1 MKQQATVLYGRGSL
15 FGLLLSD
22 GTRLESPIKG
32 KVLKGVD
39 DYNPLAAGDW
49 VIIDDNAQITAR
61 VPRHNCV
68 QRFNWKL
75 KKPQTFF
82 ANVDA
87 VLCVVATQGPP
98 LHPRFVDRLLVACET
113 QNIPAHIVL
122 NKVDKGISAEQQEL
136 LTFYAQLG
144 YGVWPVCAHT
154 GAGLAELATALTTQT
169 VGLLGASGVGKSTL
183 LNRLEPSAQQLTGEV
198 NRKWDRGNHTT
209 NFATFLTKTG
219 GGYWVD
225 TPGMRDF
232 TPHLAGDL
240 MVCFPDLEKYASD
253 CAFNNCK
260 HLHEPSCAVLAA
272 VEAGVINDSRYESYA
287 KLLEELKPT
296 QQRW

>member
-1 MKQQATVLYGRGSL
+1 VKRQAMVLYGRGAL
-15 FGLLLSD
+15 FGLLLPD
-22 GTRLESPIKG
+22 GSRLEAPIKG

-49 VIIDDNAQITAR
+49 VYIDNNEQIMQR
-61 VPRHNCV
+61 VTRHNCV

-122 NKVDKGISAEQQEL
+122 NKVDQGISDEQQEL
-136 LTFYAQLG
+136 LAFYAQLG
-144 YGVWPVCAHT
+144 YGVWPVCAHS
-154 GAGLAELATALTTQT
+154 GAGLESLAATLITQT

-183 LNRLEPSAQQLTGEV
+183 LNCLEPTAQQLTGEV

-219 GGYWVD
+219 GGFWVD

-232 TPHLAGDL
+232 TPHLLGDL
-240 MVCFPDLEKYASD
+240 LICFPDLASYASE
-253 CAFNNCK
+253 CAFSNCK
-260 HLHEPSCAVLAA
+260 HLQEPGCRVLVAL
-272 VEAGVINDSRYESYA
+272 EAGIINASRYESYV
-287 KLLEELKPT
+287 KLLEELKLT
-296 QQRW
+296 QLRW